1 MFRIWKKCWEND
13 KVKNM
18 FPIKR
23 SKHQMEMRKTDK
35 FKTVKANTK
44 KLKIQLFHK
53 WEDYW
58 TKSGGKNKKS
68 VIIWIIDKIDTADG
82 IFLPV
87 PVNFKYF
94 E

>member
-1 MFRIWKKCWEND
+1 
-13 KVKNM
+13 M

-53 WEDYW
+53 
-58 TKSGGKNKKS
+58 
-68 VIIWIIDKIDTADG
+68 
-82 IFLPV
+82 
-87 PVNFKYF
+87 
-94 E
+94 